1 MKWIKLKIYQG
12 DQLLSEVETVESKYD
27 NMINELRCSD
37 DKDTQTK
44 INFLSFR
51 EEIEQRIIELDEF
64 YQLNINDS
72 RIGTFEKVRNRL
84 ASLLEI
90 NIDEGNKIM
99 QKNYYIGNTGAH
111 MSQMNNTNSNSNSHR
126 FKFNQKNQKPRRSKL
141 SMSSSA
147 MRHSSVRK
155 TGTRFGE

>member
-27 NMINELRCSD
+27 NMINEVRWSNAD
-37 DKDTQTK
+37 DTQTK
-44 INFLSFR
+44 INFLSFIY
-51 EEIEQRIIELDEF
+51 EFEQRIIELDEF
-64 YQLNINDS
+64 YQMHINDS

-90 NIDEGNKIM
+90 NIDEGNKII
-99 QKNYYIGNTGAH
+99 QKSYVV
-111 MSQMNNTNSNSNSHR
+111 NNDSNISKLNNNK
-126 FKFNQKNQKPRRSKL
+126 FKFNNANQKNIATKKNKL
-141 SMSSSA
+141 SQSSSV

-155 TGTRFGE
+155 SNSRFGE

>member
-1 MKWIKLKIYQG
+1 MKWINLKIYQG

-27 NMINELRCSD
+27 NMINEVRCSD
-37 DKDTQTK
+37 SNDTQTK

-64 YQLNINDS
+64 YQLNINDT
-72 RIGTFEKVRNRL
+72 RIGTFLKVRNRL

-90 NIDEGNKIM
+90 NIDEGNKIIQKSYGGVNTINFQM
-99 QKNYYIGNTGAH
+99 NKNRAKYNPKNYIP
-111 MSQMNNTNSNSNSHR
+111 
-126 FKFNQKNQKPRRSKL
+126 KKSKL
-141 SMSSSA
+141 SLSSSV

-155 TGTRFGE
+155 SGSKFGE

>member
-12 DQLLSEVETVESKYD
+12 NQLLSEVETVESKYD
-27 NMINELRCSD
+27 NMINEVRCSD
-37 DKDTQTK
+37 SKDTQTK

-72 RIGTFEKVRNRL
+72 RIGAFEKVRNRL

-90 NIDEGNKIM
+90 NIDEGNKII
-99 QKNYYIGNTGAH
+99 QKSYVA
-111 MSQMNNTNSNSNSHR
+111 NNGTNIAQLNNNK
-126 FKFNQKNQKPRRSKL
+126 FKFNEKNYMPKKSKL
-141 SMSSSA
+141 SLSSSV

-155 TGTRFGE
+155 SGTRFGE

>member
-12 DQLLSEVETVESKYD
+12 EQLLSELETVESKYD
-27 NMINELRCSD
+27 NMINEVRCSD
-37 DKDTQTK
+37 SKDIQTK

-84 ASLLEI
+84 AALLEI
-90 NIDEGNKIM
+90 NIDEGNKII
-99 QKNYYIGNTGAH
+99 QKSYVPNTGNH
-111 MSQMNNTNSNSNSHR
+111 LSQMNNNNNNK
-126 FKFNQKNQKPRRSKL
+126 FKFNQKNTLPKKSKL
-141 SMSSSA
+141 SLSSSA

-155 TGTRFGE
+155 SGTKFGE

>member
-27 NMINELRCSD
+27 NMINEVRCSD
-37 DKDTQTK
+37 INDTKTK

-72 RIGTFEKVRNRL
+72 RIGTFEKARNRL

-90 NIDEGNKIM
+90 NIDEGNKII
-99 QKNYYIGNTGAH
+99 QKSYVGNNGTNI
-111 MSQMNNTNSNSNSHR
+111 SQLNNNINR
-126 FKFNQKNQKPRRSKL
+126 FKFNQKNYMPKKSKL
-141 SMSSSA
+141 SLSSSA

-155 TGTRFGE
+155 SGTTFGE

>member
-27 NMINELRCSD
+27 NMINEVRCSNSD
-37 DKDTQTK
+37 DTQTK

-64 YQLNINDS
+64 YQMHISDS

-90 NIDEGNKIM
+90 NIDEGNKII
-99 QKNYYIGNTGAH
+99 QKSYVV
-111 MSQMNNTNSNSNSHR
+111 NNDSNISKLNNSK
-126 FKFNQKNQKPRRSKL
+126 FKFNNVNQKNIASKKSKL
-141 SMSSSA
+141 SQSSSV

-155 TGTRFGE
+155 SSSRFGE

>member
-27 NMINELRCSD
+27 NMINEVRCSD
-37 DKDTQTK
+37 SKDTQTK

-84 ASLLEI
+84 AALLEI

-99 QKNYYIGNTGAH
+99 FQKN
-111 MSQMNNTNSNSNSHR
+111 
-126 FKFNQKNQKPRRSKL
+126 
-141 SMSSSA
+141 
-147 MRHSSVRK
+147 
-155 TGTRFGE
+155 

>member
-27 NMINELRCSD
+27 NMINEVRCSD
-37 DKDTQTK
+37 INDTQTK

-64 YQLNINDS
+64 YQLNINDT
-72 RIGTFEKVRNRL
+72 RIGTFEKARNRL
-84 ASLLEI
+84 AALLEI
-90 NIDEGNKIM
+90 NIDEGNKII
-99 QKNYYIGNTGAH
+99 QKSYGGNHIANI
-111 MSQMNNTNSNSNSHR
+111 SQLNNNTNR
-126 FKFNQKNQKPRRSKL
+126 FKFNQKNYMPKKSKL
-141 SMSSSA
+141 SMSSSV

-155 TGTRFGE
+155 SGTKFGE

>member
-12 DQLLSEVETVESKYD
+12 DQLLSELETVESKYD
-27 NMINELRCSD
+27 NMINEVICSD
-37 DKDTQTK
+37 SKDTQTK

-84 ASLLEI
+84 AALLEI
-90 NIDEGNKIM
+90 NIDEGNKII
-99 QKNYYIGNTGAH
+99 QKSYVANTGNH
-111 MSQMNNTNSNSNSHR
+111 ISQMNNNNK
-126 FKFNQKNQKPRRSKL
+126 FKFNQKNTMSKKSKL
-141 SMSSSA
+141 SLSSSA

-155 TGTRFGE
+155 SGTKFGE

>member
-1 MKWIKLKIYQG
+1 M
-12 DQLLSEVETVESKYD
+12 SEVETVESKYD
-27 NMINELRCSD
+27 NMINEVRCSNSD
-37 DKDTQTK
+37 DTQTK

-64 YQLNINDS
+64 YQLHINDS

-90 NIDEGNKIM
+90 NIDEGNKII
-99 QKNYYIGNTGAH
+99 QKSYAV
-111 MSQMNNTNSNSNSHR
+111 NNDVNISKLNNNK
-126 FKFNQKNQKPRRSKL
+126 FKFNNGNQKNIIPKKSKL
-141 SMSSSA
+141 SQSSSV

-155 TGTRFGE
+155 SSSRFGE

>member
-27 NMINELRCSD
+27 NMINEVRCSD
-37 DKDTQTK
+37 SKDTQTK

-64 YQLNINDS
+64 YQIYINDS
-72 RIGTFEKVRNRL
+72 RVGTFEKVRNRL

-90 NIDEGNKIM
+90 NIDEGNKII
-99 QKNYYIGNTGAH
+99 QKSYVGNTGGAH
-111 MSQMNNTNSNSNSHR
+111 LGQMNNSSR
-126 FKFNQKNQKPRRSKL
+126 RYKFSQKNQMPRRSKL
-141 SMSSSA
+141 SLSSSA

-155 TGTRFGE
+155 SGTKFGE

>member
-27 NMINELRCSD
+27 NMINEVRCSD
-37 DKDTQTK
+37 AKDTQTK

-90 NIDEGNKIM
+90 NIDEGNKII
-99 QKNYYIGNTGAH
+99 QKSYGGNIGTKISQLNNNKFRFNHKNY
-111 MSQMNNTNSNSNSHR
+111 MP
-126 FKFNQKNQKPRRSKL
+126 KKSKL
-141 SMSSSA
+141 SLSSSI

-155 TGTRFGE
+155 SGTRFGE

>member
-27 NMINELRCSD
+27 NMINEVRCSD
-37 DKDTQTK
+37 SNDSQAK

-64 YQLNINDS
+64 YQLNINDT

-90 NIDEGNKIM
+90 NIDEGNKIIQKSYAGNTSVNISQLNNNKFKN
-99 QKNYYIGNTGAH
+99 QKNY
-111 MSQMNNTNSNSNSHR
+111 MP
-126 FKFNQKNQKPRRSKL
+126 KKSKL
-141 SMSSSA
+141 SLSSSI

-155 TGTRFGE
+155 SGTKFGE

>member
-12 DQLLSEVETVESKYD
+12 EELLSEVEQVESKYD
-27 NMINELRCSD
+27 NLINEVRCAD
-37 DKDTQTK
+37 LNDNKAK
-44 INFLSFR
+44 IEFLSFR

-72 RIGTFEKVRNRL
+72 RIGVFEKVRNRL

-90 NIDEGNKIM
+90 NIDEGNKII
-99 QKNYYIGNTGAH
+99 QKKYVKNNEISLT
-111 MSQMNNTNSNSNSHR
+111 NNTNK
-126 FKFNQKNQKPRRSKL
+126 FKFNQKNTMPKKSKL
-141 SMSSSA
+141 YMSSSA

-155 TGTRFGE
+155 SGTLFGE